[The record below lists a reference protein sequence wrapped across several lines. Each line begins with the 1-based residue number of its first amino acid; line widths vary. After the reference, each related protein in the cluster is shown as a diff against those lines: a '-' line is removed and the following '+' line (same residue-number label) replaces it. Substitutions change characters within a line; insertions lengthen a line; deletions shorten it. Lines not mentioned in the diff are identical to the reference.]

1 MHNPNLEQH
10 PGRNMNTKWG
20 WSLVENNQLDW
31 KMQVNMKLSWR
42 AVLLP
47 AAAAASV
54 VALLLPVILEE
65 AWFKIDLSAGR
76 HTDCRQACSFASP
89 NHKSLPLCLSR
100 THAQAHAR
108 MVHNSSVAYAN
119 FRLSDTHTR
128 ARSNIQEALQSV
140 SLMVLEG
147 LERAE
152 SRCNLNVIYG
162 TRFFSPL
169 INTIPGTYQQMR
181 IRWDGA
187 PWCEV

>member
-1 MHNPNLEQH
+1 
-10 PGRNMNTKWG
+10 
-20 WSLVENNQLDW
+20 
-31 KMQVNMKLSWR
+31 MKLSWR

-47 AAAAASV
+47 TAAAAASV
-54 VALLLPVILEE
+54 VALLLPVILEG

-76 HTDCRQACSFASP
+76 HTDCRQACRFASP
-89 NHKSLPLCLSR
+89 NHKSLPLFLSR

-108 MVHNSSVAYAN
+108 MLHNSSVAYAN

-147 LERAE
+147 PERAE

-162 TRFFSPL
+162 TRFRIFFPPL